1 MPARPRWLDCRHDKS
16 HWRQGKQHGRGISL
30 TQRARCLARDAARL
44 SLKTDAETDFWQE
57 TFYGFHRDSGHAY
70 LAPISGDFTVRSVFR
85 AADAP

>member
-1 MPARPRWLDCRHDKS
+1 MAGAFRWHNEPAVW
-16 HWRQGKQHGRGISL
+16 QG
-30 TQRARCLARDAARL
+30 DAARL